1 MASGGSVNRDAEFKL
16 KRERN
21 KLSRFIKAVESK
33 PYQILQ
39 EEAPRILREMQL
51 QVPVDSGDLYRS
63 LKCYVSGKPLTPTLT
78 ASASSIHNG
87 YDYAEI
93 QHENQSFNHPN
104 GGKWHYVSDP
114 FNAGVERIERRYEEE
129 IGFDK

>member
-1 MASGGSVNRDAEFKL
+1 MARGYSINRDASYQIKRQIDALGKFL
-16 KRERN
+16 KV
-21 KLSRFIKAVESK
+21 VETR

-39 EEAPRILREMQL
+39 EESTRILREMQL

-63 LKCYVSGKPLTPTLT
+63 LTCEVRGGKLTPKLT

-87 YDYAEI
+87 YDYAGI
-93 QHENQSFNHPN
+93 QHDTSWYNHPN

-114 FNAGVERIERRYEEE
+114 FNAGVERIECRFEEE
-129 IGFDK
+129 IKLDE